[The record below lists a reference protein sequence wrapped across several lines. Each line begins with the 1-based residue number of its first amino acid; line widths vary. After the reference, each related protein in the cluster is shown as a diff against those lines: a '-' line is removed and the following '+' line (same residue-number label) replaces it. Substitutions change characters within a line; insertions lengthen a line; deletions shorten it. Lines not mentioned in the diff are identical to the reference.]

1 MEKKYRY
8 SYFTWK
14 FFRRPSVLY
23 SLINS
28 LVSKFYFLKVGELFI
43 GD

>member
-1 MEKKYRY
+1 MDIYILLGN
-8 SYFTWK
+8 
-14 FFRRPSVLY
+14 FRRPSVLY